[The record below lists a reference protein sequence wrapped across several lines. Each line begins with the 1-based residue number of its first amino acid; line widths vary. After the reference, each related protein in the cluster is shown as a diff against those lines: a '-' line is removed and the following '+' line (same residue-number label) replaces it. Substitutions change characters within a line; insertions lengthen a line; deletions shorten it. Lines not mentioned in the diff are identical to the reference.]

1 MSIVD
6 RTPGTYYF
14 TFQFYAHDIGTHR
27 DFHVRHPAVAIRFLD
42 FPTLLIRAAIGPNNR
57 LQLGAGKKCSF
68 KMHSEDLNQALLSK
82 PCYVMFVDADPKQT
96 TILGSC
102 TLNLG
107 LFTRDQAYF
116 NPLDP
121 SLNVKRSVIS
131 LFDQVKAPVGK
142 IDSTITLSLLDKPT
156 IEDIEQRE

>member
-1 MSIVD
+1 M
-6 RTPGTYYF
+6 
-14 TFQFYAHDIGTHR
+14 
-27 DFHVRHPAVAIRFLD
+27 
-42 FPTLLIRAAIGPNNR
+42 
-57 LQLGAGKKCSF
+57 
-68 KMHSEDLNQALLSK
+68 
-82 PCYVMFVDADPKQT
+82 MFVDADPKQT

-116 NPLDP
+116 NRLDP